1 MATGCVRN
9 LFAETFPVTLR
20 VTRVNGYQPRPNSI
34 LTIAFKGDTVWQCAF
49 LNGMNPTISE
59 NEVRDEQ
66 GFQRD
71 YRLTLTLSQ
80 FTEENPLSAYFEVQR
95 GEQDGD
101 QSCDLC
107 PVQLDAQ
114 GPRYGDRTIFHL
126 HLGAEFILS
135 EEQSSPAPSMSDSQ
149 NI

>member
-1 MATGCVRN
+1 M
-9 LFAETFPVTLR
+9 
-20 VTRVNGYQPRPNSI
+20 
-34 LTIAFKGDTVWQCAF
+34 
-49 LNGMNPTISE
+49 
-59 NEVRDEQ
+59 RDED

-71 YRLTLTLSQ
+71 YPLTLTLSN

-95 GEQDGD
+95 GEQNGD

-107 PVQLDAQ
+107 PVQLDAR
-114 GPRYGDRTIFHL
+114 GPCYGNRTIFHL

-135 EEQSSPAPSMSDSQ
+135 EEQSSPIPSMADSQ